1 MKTLEF
7 SRNGE
12 RCLDQ
17 RKGLGLSPEVWADVC
32 RDSKPSRLQI
42 KQQFPNERH
51 HLTET
56 TKCFDGKWSV
66 CSLQWFPGFYPHGS
80 MPLGAQCGFL
90 FLSGSQS
97 QGSLRW
103 LVRKQAAGGLRRQV
117 MQRPIGVAVPSSH
130 SSTQMQ
136 SNALCSGRF
145 CIATNTP
152 PFTIP
157 LDPRRHSLLVRLY

>member
-7 SRNGE
+7 SRNRE
-12 RCLDQ
+12 RCLGQ
-17 RKGLGLSPEVWADVC
+17 RNGVDSSPEVWADVC
-32 RDSKPSRLQI
+32 RGFKLSPLQTT
-42 KQQFPNERH
+42 QQFPNGRCHLIER
-51 HLTET
+51 
-56 TKCFDGKWSV
+56 TKCSDGNCSV
-66 CSLQWFPGFYPHGS
+66 CSLPWFPGFSPHGS
-80 MPLGAQCGFL
+80 MLLGAQCGFL
-90 FLSGSQS
+90 SLSGSQR

-117 MQRPIGVAVPSSH
+117 MQRPIGAAVLSSH
-130 SSTQMQ
+130 SSTQKE